1 MARTGTLS
9 AELRVFEQHRT
20 EWSRSHPGEYVA
32 IQDEVVAEG
41 FFASYT
47 EAFRAG
53 LQKFGVRRPFLIKQV
68 WVTEP
73 VYFVS

>member
-1 MARTGTLS
+1 MAQTGAFT
-9 AELRVFEQHRT
+9 AENRVFERHRE
-20 EWSRSHPGEYVA
+20 EWLRSHAGTYVA
-32 IQDEVVAEG
+32 IQGEAIAEG
-41 FFASYT
+41 FFASYA

-53 LQKFGVRRPFLIKQV
+53 LQKFGVRQGFLVKQV